1 MVSRLLRRTIQ
12 LQALST
18 PKCQFSAMA
27 TSELHEKVPL
37 RESTGDDG
45 LGRQYGG
52 GHTGKWVSR
61 LPPSVIP
68 YIQLARLSPPVGLIL
83 IYIPHFLGVLHS
95 AILQQGSSPVALWT
109 AAVLLLGGSLFCSNG
124 AHSWNDLIDTSV
136 DRLVARTR
144 NRPIARGA
152 ISPRAAFIFTMTQ
165 AISAA
170 VFLLGF
176 PKQKVAAYWAIP
188 NIVATIYYPYAK
200 RHTYFAQFV
209 LGFCLS
215 WGVFIGALA
224 MDADPLGNYSTTC
237 LFLACILWTV
247 IYDTI
252 YAHQDVKDDTKI
264 NLKSMAVLSGN
275 KAKHLFWALLS
286 GMLGFLSL
294 SGYLAQM
301 GPWYYIL
308 AVGGCFASLGIMI
321 LNVDL
326 GDSLSCWLWFRYGFW
341 LAGGSMTIG
350 LLSEYLLRSW

>member
-1 MVSRLLRRTIQ
+1 
-12 LQALST
+12 
-18 PKCQFSAMA
+18 MA
-27 TSELHEKVPL
+27 ISELHEKVPL
-37 RESTGDDG
+37 QESTGNDG
-45 LGRQYGG
+45 LDQQYGG

-61 LPPSVIP
+61 LPPSAIP

-83 IYIPHFLGVLHS
+83 IYIPHFLGILHS
-95 AILQQGSSPVALWT
+95 AILQQGSSPAALRT

-136 DRLVARTR
+136 DKLVARTR

-152 ISPRAAFIFTMTQ
+152 ILPRAAFVFTATQ
-165 AISAA
+165 AVSAA

-176 PKQKVAAYWAIP
+176 PKQKVAAYWAMP
-188 NIVATIYYPYAK
+188 NIAATMYYPYAK

-215 WGVFIGALA
+215 WGVFMGALA
-224 MDADPLGNYSTTC
+224 MDADPLESYSTTF

-264 NLKSMAVLSGN
+264 NLKSMAVLCGN
-275 KAKHLFWALLS
+275 KTKYLLWVLLGGMLALLS
-286 GMLGFLSL
+286 A

-308 AVGGCFASLGIMI
+308 AVGGCFGSLGIMI

-350 LLSEYLLRSW
+350 LLSEYLLRL